1 MDGRQA
7 IRRKKTM
14 VKYGSWSV
22 KFELYLDDKG
32 EVDFDDLSETTQEHI
47 AEMIK
52 QGYTSGEIC
61 EWEED

>member
-1 MDGRQA
+1 
-7 IRRKKTM
+7 M